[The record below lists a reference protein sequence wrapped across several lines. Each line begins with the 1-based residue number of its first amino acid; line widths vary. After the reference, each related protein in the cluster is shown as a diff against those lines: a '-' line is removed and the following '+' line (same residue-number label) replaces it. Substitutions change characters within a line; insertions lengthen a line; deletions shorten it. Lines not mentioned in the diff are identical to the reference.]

1 MVNKIKKG
9 LLISFGELFLKSSGV
24 QRFFKKTLFQK
35 IYCFLKKADLDF
47 KIYFFRERIFI
58 ETLQIK
64 KAIKVINNIFG
75 IAWFSEAFFLEKADL
90 KQVVLFVSENYQ
102 NWIKKNETFAIRLK
116 KASETK
122 ETSEK
127 IINQIALNI
136 DRKVD
141 LTKPHKEI
149 FIETRKQGWY
159 LYFKKKKGLNGM
171 PEGVSGKVLSLIS
184 GGIDSPVASYLM
196 FKRGA
201 KNVWIHFHSFP
212 LASKASIEKTKE
224 QAEIFLK
231 FQSKIKIYFVPF
243 LNIQTTIKTNVLPKY
258 RILLY
263 RRLMFRIAQEI
274 ARKENCL
281 ALITGESLGQ
291 VSSQTL
297 PNIQITQDSISLPI
311 LRPLIAMDKQEI
323 IDLAKKI
330 KTYQISI
337 RHQEDCCTLFSP
349 KHSSAKGCLKEIE
362 KIEKQLSLSKQVKQA
377 IKEAEIIQF

>member
-243 LNIQTTIKTNVLPKY
+243 LNIQTTIKTKVLPKY

-263 RRLMFRIAQEI
+263 RRLMFKIAQEI

-330 KTYQISI
+330 KTYHISI

-362 KIEKQLSLSKQVKQA
+362 KIEKQLSLNKQIKQA
-377 IKEAEIIQF
+377 IKEVEIIQF